1 MQEAYE
7 NIKPELEEIFRK
19 ITTETDLIKEDTLA
33 RGDFVQSLYVSSTRT
48 ENDGKDWDVDTSTL
62 GSGIRE
68 DDPPEYWVAVPVFG
82 SHFVSDTQSF
92 PWTPVNIAQ
101 FTNPYFL

>member
-1 MQEAYE
+1 MQGTYG
-7 NIKPELEEIFRK
+7 NIKPELEEMFRK

-33 RGDFVQSLYVSSTRT
+33 RGEFVQSGYASSYRAA
-48 ENDGKDWDVDTSTL
+48 EDKDWTVDTSGL

-68 DDPPEYWVAVPVFG
+68 DDPPEYWVGVPFFG

-92 PWTPVNIAQ
+92 PWAPVNIAQ
-101 FTNPYFL
+101 FTHPFL